1 MLNRCSVS
9 LRQKNFD
16 AHCPFSF
23 AQHRWAETE
32 SKRQE
37 SARCSLYTE
46 TVLAKT
52 VHSSLLT
59 AITCQFKVLFR
70 ISWLSGMFGAL

>member
-1 MLNRCSVS
+1 MYNGCIVSV
-9 LRQKNFD
+9 RQKNFE
-16 AHCPFSF
+16 AHWPFSF

-52 VHSSLLT
+52 MRLSLLT
-59 AITCQFKVLFR
+59 AKNGILNGVIPSFVASR
-70 ISWLSGMFGAL
+70 HV